1 MKRDQLIE
9 RALHLYRCG
18 VAVTAIAETC
28 NVNRCT
34 IHRWVNS
41 VNASRDDYKKAED
54 AQYEAIKEKSLSQ
67 FTVEEQLK
75 SYVLDMAMAHVTK
88 ALPNLQVKNVN
99 DLWKLHKIVT
109 NSLA

>member
-41 VNASRDDYKKAED
+41 VNASRDVYKKAEA
-54 AQYEAIKEKSLSQ
+54 AQYEALMEKDFCQLS
-67 FTVEEQLK
+67 VEEQLK